1 MYYFCGIPKPSNLR
15 HSQPLLPQSLIASVE
30 SPKKWKSWDWNLPPA
45 APPQTYT
52 EFTCSSCIQYPF
64 LTIELPVNCKDDGF
78 VEAQKKNHNKHNGN
92 ITPNHCFQHAP
103 SLKTKVKWSSSQ
115 VGLNLKNKTHVG
127 KWNHQLHNIHPNVWS
142 SIVSANLWPKRFGV
156 RRHSSRTS
164 DPNTPIAAG
173 PTGVWLLQCDLHQWH
188 SPKE

>member
-1 MYYFCGIPKPSNLR
+1 MYYFCGIPCCFNLAACCFKAWFFWWSPPFMEVLGLKPSTCCTPPDIHR
-15 HSQPLLPQSLIASVE
+15 IHMQFMHSI
-30 SPKKWKSWDWNLPPA
+30 
-45 APPQTYT
+45 Y
-52 EFTCSSCIQYPF
+52 I
-64 LTIELPVNCKDDGF
+64 LTIELPVNWKDDGF
-78 VEAQKKNHNKHNGN
+78 VEAQKKKHNKHNGN